1 MLTRSQSEHAWTHP
15 VGRRGA
21 SPVSVL
27 VMVIVAALIV
37 IGLIFAFGGGGDSA
51 GAADASMST
60 HTVRRENLLISV
72 TEDGNLESASNID
85 VKCEIPNGSTILW
98 IVPDGTQVA
107 EGQKIIELDSASIDE
122 QLEAQKG
129 VYEKALAA
137 KIKATED
144 AAAAEIAVREYAEGT
159 YIQEVQLAESNIT
172 LAMEDLRSAQNVLE
186 FTKRMARKGFTT
198 PLQVEAD
205 EFAVKR
211 AELQLG
217 TYQTAKKVLENFTR
231 EKTLR
236 ALQATRDAAQAAA
249 RSEEATMTLE
259 KAKLDRL
266 TSYLSKCVI
275 TAPQSGMLVYYK
287 ERSRFGSSSST
298 IEEGAPVRER
308 QVIAQIPKLTE
319 MQANVPVHESKVEQL
334 KPGMRAHLKVLEK
347 EFQGTVTSIAN
358 QPESKS
364 FFQAAVKEYP
374 TLVRVDGDASGLRPG
389 MTAEV
394 EILIADLR
402 DVLTVPV
409 SAVIPSRGQYHC
421 YVMTPQGPVKRQL
434 LLGMTN
440 DKMVEVK
447 DGVAEGEH
455 VILNPRNLQQESETV
470 GADKAD
476 TQKSV
481 DAKEKFGEVKP
492 VDTSASQSAG
502 ARQASGSGAAGGGAG
517 GFKPPSFSEL
527 DKDGDGKIS
536 GAEMP
541 ERMSRSDTNGDGSID
556 RSEYAAMQK
565 RIRERQQNGGGG
577 GGTGNPG
584 GGRPGGPPQ

>member
-1 MLTRSQSEHAWTHP
+1 MWEKDPTMLTCSSSRHAGISQP
-15 VGRRGA
+15 GRRG
-21 SPVSVL
+21 VSVVGVL
-27 VMVIVAALIV
+27 VALGILAVVVIVVAVAYNSLS
-37 IGLIFAFGGGGDSA
+37 DSA
-51 GAADASMST
+51 GAADSNMST
-60 HTVRRENLLISV
+60 HTVKRENLLISV

-98 IVPDGTQVA
+98 IVPDGTEVK
-107 EGQKIIELDSASIDE
+107 EGEKIVELDSASIDE

-144 AAAAEIAVREYAEGT
+144 AGAAEIAVREYAEGT
-159 YIQEVQLAESNIT
+159 YVKDLQLAEANIT

-186 FTKRMARKGFTT
+186 HTKRMARKGFTT

-211 AELQLG
+211 ADLQLA
-217 TYQTAKKVLENFTR
+217 TYKTEKRVLEQFTR
-231 EKTLR
+231 EKTLK
-236 ALQATRDAAQAAA
+236 ALEATRDAAQAAA
-249 RSEEATMTLE
+249 RSEEATMKLE

-266 TSYLSKCVI
+266 ESQLSKCVI

-334 KPGMRAHLKVLEK
+334 KPGMRAHLKVLDK
-347 EFQGTVTSIAN
+347 EFQGTVSSIAN

-374 TLVRVDGDASGLRPG
+374 TTVRVDGDASGLRPG

-409 SAVIPSRGQYHC
+409 SAVIPTRGAYHC
-421 YVMTPQGPVKRQL
+421 YVQTSQGPVRRQL

-447 DGVAEGEH
+447 DGVAEGEQ
-455 VILNPRNLQQESETV
+455 VIMNPRNLPQESEAV
-470 GADKAD
+470 GAEGNAEEP
-476 TQKSV
+476 V
-481 DAKEKFGEVKP
+481 DAKSKFGEAKP
-492 VDTSASQSAG
+492 VDSSTQSPGSGQGGASGGASGG
-502 ARQASGSGAAGGGAG
+502 ARSG
-517 GFKPPSFSEL
+517 PPSFKDL
-527 DKDGDGKIS
+527 DKDGDGKITREENPS
-536 GAEMP
+536 P
-541 ERMSRSDTNGDGSID
+541 FFDRMDANSDGVID
-556 RSEYAAMQK
+556 RSEHAAMMK
-565 RIRERQQNGGGG
+565 RMRERQQNGGGAG
-577 GGTGNPG
+577 GPPG
-584 GGRPGGPPQ
+584 GGPPQ

>member
-1 MLTRSQSEHAWTHP
+1 MLTRSSSSTAAIFQPS
-15 VGRRGA
+15 RRGA
-21 SPVSVL
+21 SAVGVL
-27 VMVIVAALIV
+27 VAVGLIAIVAVVLV
-37 IGLIFAFGGGGDSA
+37 VSLNNVGDSA
-51 GAADASMST
+51 GAADANMST
-60 HTVRRENLLISV
+60 HTVKRENLLISV

-98 IVPDGTQVA
+98 IVPDGTEVK
-107 EGQKIIELDSASIDE
+107 EGEKIIELDSASIDE

-144 AAAAEIAVREYAEGT
+144 AGAAEIAVREYAEGT
-159 YIQEVQLAESNIT
+159 YVKDLQLADANIT

-186 FTKRMARKGFTT
+186 HTKRMARKGFTT

-211 AELQLG
+211 ADLQLA
-217 TYQTAKKVLENFTR
+217 TYKTEKKVLEEFTR
-231 EKTLR
+231 EKTLK
-236 ALQATRDAAQAAA
+236 ALQATREAAEAAA
-249 RSEEATMTLE
+249 RSEEATMKLE

-266 TSYLSKCVI
+266 ESQLSKCVI

-287 ERSRFGSSSST
+287 ERSRFGSSSAT

-374 TLVRVDGDASGLRPG
+374 TMVRVDGDASGLRPG

-409 SAVIPSRGQYHC
+409 SAVIPSRGAYHC
-421 YVMTPQGPVKRQL
+421 YVQTARGPEKRQL

-447 DGVAEGEH
+447 DGVAEGDK
-455 VILNPRNLQQESETV
+455 VVLNPRNLQQESEAV
-470 GADKAD
+470 G
-476 TQKSV
+476 TEGEEQEQV
-481 DAKEKFGEVKP
+481 DAKEKFGEAKP
-492 VDTSASQSAG
+492 VDSSTKSAG
-502 ARQASGSGAAGGGAG
+502 AGQGGGAG
-517 GFKPPSFSEL
+517 GGSSGGARSGPPSFKDL
-527 DKDGDGKIS
+527 DKDGDGKITREENPS
-536 GAEMP
+536 P
-541 ERMSRSDTNGDGSID
+541 FFDRMDANADGVID
-556 RSEYAAMQK
+556 RSEHAAMMK
-565 RIRERQQNGGGG
+565 RMRERQQNGGGA
-577 GGTGNPG
+577 
-584 GGRPGGPPQ
+584 PGGPPGGGGPPQ

>member
-1 MLTRSQSEHAWTHP
+1 
-15 VGRRGA
+15 
-21 SPVSVL
+21 VL
-27 VMVIVAALIV
+27 VGVVIAAV
-37 IGLIFAFGGGGDSA
+37 VVMGLIFAIGGAGESA
-51 GAADASMST
+51 GASDSNMAT
-60 HTVRRENLLISV
+60 HTVKRENLLISV

-85 VKCEIPNGSTILW
+85 VKCEIPGGSTILW
-98 IVPDGTQVA
+98 IVPDGTQVK
-107 EGQKIIELDSASIDE
+107 EGEKIVELDSATIDE

-137 KIKATED
+137 KIKSTED

-159 YIQEVQLAESNIT
+159 YIQELQLAESNIT
-172 LAMEDLRSAQNVLE
+172 LAMEDLRSAQNVLDH
-186 FTKRMARKGFTT
+186 TKRMARKGFTT

-217 TYQTAKKVLENFTR
+217 TYQTAKKVLEKFTR

-249 RSEEATMTLE
+249 RSEEATMKLE

-266 TSYLSKCVI
+266 ESYLEKCVI

-287 ERSRFGSSSST
+287 ERSRFGSSSSN

-319 MQANVPVHESKVEQL
+319 MQANVPVHESKVEQI

-347 EFQGTVTSIAN
+347 EFQGTVSSIAN

-364 FFQAAVKEYP
+364 FFQASVKEYP
-374 TLVRVDGDASGLRPG
+374 TVVRVDGDASGLRPG

-402 DVLTVPV
+402 DVLTIPV
-409 SAVIPSRGQYHC
+409 SAVIPTRGAYHC
-421 YVMTPQGPVKRQL
+421 YVQTPQGPVKRQL

-440 DKMVEVK
+440 DKLVEVQ
-447 DGVAEGEH
+447 DGVAEGDE
-455 VILNPRNLQQESETV
+455 VILNPRNLQQESEAV
-470 GADKAD
+470 GGEGSADEP
-476 TQKSV
+476 V
-481 DAKEKFGEVKP
+481 DAASKFGKTKP
-492 VDTSASQSAG
+492 ADSSGQSAG
-502 ARQASGSGAAGGGAG
+502 AGQGGGSGSGSSGGARSG
-517 GFKPPSFSEL
+517 PPSFKDL
-527 DKDGDGKIS
+527 DKDGDGKITKEENPS
-536 GAEMP
+536 P
-541 ERMSRSDTNGDGSID
+541 YFDRMDANSDGVID
-556 RSEYAAMQK
+556 RSEHAAAMK
-565 RIRERQQNGGGG
+565 RMRERQQNGGGG
-577 GGTGNPG
+577 PG
-584 GGRPGGPPQ
+584 GAGRPAGGAPQ

>member
-1 MLTRSQSEHAWTHP
+1 MLTRSSSSHAGICQP
-15 VGRRGA
+15 NRRGA
-21 SPVSVL
+21 SAVGVL
-27 VMVIVAALIV
+27 VAVGLIAIVAVVLV
-37 IGLIFAFGGGGDSA
+37 VSLNSVGDSA
-51 GAADASMST
+51 GAADANMST
-60 HTVRRENLLISV
+60 HTVKRENLLISV

-98 IVPDGTQVA
+98 IVPDGTEVK
-107 EGQKIIELDSASIDE
+107 EGEKIVELDSASIDE

-144 AAAAEIAVREYAEGT
+144 AGAAEIAVREYAEGT

-186 FTKRMARKGFTT
+186 HTKRMARKGFTT

-217 TYQTAKKVLENFTR
+217 TYQTAKKVLEQLTR
-231 EKTLR
+231 EKTLK
-236 ALQATRDAAQAAA
+236 ALEATRDAAQAAA
-249 RSEEATMTLE
+249 RSEEATMKLE

-266 TSYLSKCVI
+266 SSQLSKCII

-347 EFQGTVTSIAN
+347 EFQGTVASIAN

-374 TLVRVDGDASGLRPG
+374 TMVRVDGDASGLRPG

-409 SAVIPSRGQYHC
+409 SAVIPTRGAYHC
-421 YVMTPQGPVKRQL
+421 YVQTSRGVEKRQL

-447 DGVAEGEH
+447 DGVAEGDK
-455 VILNPRNLQQESETV
+455 VVLNPRNLQQESEAV
-470 GADKAD
+470 GADGDKEEP
-476 TQKSV
+476 V
-481 DAKEKFGEVKP
+481 DAKEKFGETKP
-492 VDTSASQSAG
+492 GDSAAQSAG
-502 ARQASGSGAAGGGAG
+502 AGQGGGASG
-517 GFKPPSFSEL
+517 GSSGGARSGPPSFKDL
-527 DKDGDGKIS
+527 DKDGDGKITREENPS
-536 GAEMP
+536 P
-541 ERMSRSDTNGDGSID
+541 FFDRMDANSDGVID
-556 RSEYAAMQK
+556 RSEHAAMMK
-565 RIRERQQNGGGG
+565 RMRERQQNGGGA
-577 GGTGNPG
+577 
-584 GGRPGGPPQ
+584 PGGPPGGGGPPQ

>member
-1 MLTRSQSEHAWTHP
+1 MLTRSRSEPVRTCQASRRGVSP
-15 VGRRGA
+15 VG
-21 SPVSVL
+21 VL
-27 VMVIVAALIV
+27 VGVVIAAV
-37 IGLIFAFGGGGDSA
+37 VVMGLIFAIGGAGESA
-51 GAADASMST
+51 GASDSNMAT
-60 HTVRRENLLISV
+60 HTVKRENLLISV

-85 VKCEIPNGSTILW
+85 VKCEIPGGSTILW
-98 IVPDGTQVA
+98 IVPDGTQVK
-107 EGQKIIELDSASIDE
+107 EGEKIVELDSATIDE

-137 KIKATED
+137 KIKSTED

-159 YIQEVQLAESNIT
+159 YIQELQLAESNIT
-172 LAMEDLRSAQNVLE
+172 LAMEDLRSAQNVLDH
-186 FTKRMARKGFTT
+186 TKRMARKGFTT

-217 TYQTAKKVLENFTR
+217 TYQTAKKVLEKFTR

-249 RSEEATMTLE
+249 RSEEATMKLE

-266 TSYLSKCVI
+266 ESYLEKCVI

-287 ERSRFGSSSST
+287 ERSRFGSSSSN

-319 MQANVPVHESKVEQL
+319 MQANVPVHESKVEQI

-347 EFQGTVTSIAN
+347 EFQGTVSSIAN

-364 FFQAAVKEYP
+364 FFQASVKEYP
-374 TLVRVDGDASGLRPG
+374 TVVRVDGDASGLRPG

-402 DVLTVPV
+402 DVLTIPV
-409 SAVIPSRGQYHC
+409 SAVIPTRGAYHC
-421 YVMTPQGPVKRQL
+421 YVQTPQGPVKRQL

-440 DKMVEVK
+440 DKLVEVQ
-447 DGVAEGEH
+447 DGVAEGDE
-455 VILNPRNLQQESETV
+455 VILNPRNLQQESEAV
-470 GADKAD
+470 GGEGSADEP
-476 TQKSV
+476 V
-481 DAKEKFGEVKP
+481 DAASKFGKTKP
-492 VDTSASQSAG
+492 ADSSGQSAG
-502 ARQASGSGAAGGGAG
+502 AGQGGGSGSGSSGGARSG
-517 GFKPPSFSEL
+517 PPSFKDL
-527 DKDGDGKIS
+527 DKDGDGKITKEENPS
-536 GAEMP
+536 P
-541 ERMSRSDTNGDGSID
+541 YFDRMDANSDGVID
-556 RSEYAAMQK
+556 RSEHAAAMK
-565 RIRERQQNGGGG
+565 RMRERQQNGGGG
-577 GGTGNPG
+577 PG
-584 GGRPGGPPQ
+584 GAGRPAGGAPQ